1 MNLIR
6 IYQCLC
12 DETRLRLLNILR
24 EGPLCVCHLQTVL
37 EKSQVDISRH
47 LAYLKARG
55 AVESRRHHNWKIY
68 SLPAKPPRELVAQ
81 LKCLQDCTR
90 ENAVFRQDLRRL
102 RGIRQDC
109 RWVAK
114 TKKKTACC

>member
-6 IYQCLC
+6 IYRCLC

-24 EGPLCVCHLQTVL
+24 EGPLCVCHLQAIL
-37 EKSQVDISRH
+37 GKSQVDVSRH

-55 AVESRRHHNWKIY
+55 LVEARRHQNWKIY
-68 SLPAKPPRELVAQ
+68 SLPARPPRELEVQ
-81 LKCLQDCTR
+81 LKCLQDCLQ
-90 ENAVFRQDLRRL
+90 ENAVLRRDSQRL
-102 RGIRQDC
+102 RRIERDC

-114 TKKKTACC
+114 AKKETVCC